1 MLIDWL
7 GSEDH
12 NAVAFVSRPPTAN
25 PTWSPRNGAKA
36 SLDTL
41 DKFILARL
49 EDSGAAVGMACE
61 TTDLGSSP
69 FADLSGG
76 GTSDPVLSL
85 KAENIDCNP
94 EGLIREVFSRVA
106 RDEGISE
113 GVRAASLLIKS
124 CMRFVTDVAL
134 PANNY
139 PGLFRVEAGSIDR
152 EPTSKWESNQKTTSF
167 VFRQNLED
175 E

>member
-1 MLIDWL
+1 METGPNKPGVLIDWL

-12 NAVAFVSRPPTAN
+12 SPVAFVSRPPTAN
-25 PTWSPRNGAKA
+25 PAWSPRNGAKA

-61 TTDLGSSP
+61 STAPGTSP
-69 FADLSGG
+69 FADLSGS
-76 GTSDPVLSL
+76 GTSAPVLSL
-85 KAENIDCNP
+85 KDENIVRNP

-106 RDEGISE
+106 RDEGDSE

-124 CMRFVTDVAL
+124 WMRYGTDVAL
-134 PANNY
+134 PANNP
-139 PGLFRVEAGSIDR
+139 PGLISYGGRLD
-152 EPTSKWESNQKTTSF
+152 
-167 VFRQNLED
+167 
-175 E
+175 